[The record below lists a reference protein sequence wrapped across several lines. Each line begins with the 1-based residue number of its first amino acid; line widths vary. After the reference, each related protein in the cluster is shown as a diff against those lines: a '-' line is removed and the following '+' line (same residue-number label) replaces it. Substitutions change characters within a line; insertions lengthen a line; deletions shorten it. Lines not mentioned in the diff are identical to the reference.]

1 MAGPH
6 LGETLGS
13 GLACWKGT
21 NMLEST
27 HVVGIDPG
35 LVHTG
40 LVRISFWPHTRLVI
54 VNHEAIAGPDSV
66 ATEEWIYNGA
76 LSVPDVKPVVWVEG
90 YRPRSNLNTDQRMVN
105 AVKEFASIPGA
116 RVLLNYGVKKVVKQP
131 LMELLGVWKFST
143 PTHHDDLRS
152 AARIALLGMLK
163 DKQHNSLL
171 TQIVKDHLDGR
182 SWSVNN

>member
-1 MAGPH
+1 M
-6 LGETLGS
+6 
-13 GLACWKGT
+13 KI
-21 NMLEST
+21 T

-40 LVRISFWPHTRLVI
+40 LVRLRFYPDVHQVFVNTEVI
-54 VNHEAIAGPDSV
+54 VGPDSV
-66 ATEEWIYNGA
+66 AAEDWSYHGKGRHA
-76 LSVPDVKPVVWVEG
+76 GVPPEIWVEG

-105 AVKEFASIPGA
+105 AVKEFGSIPNA

-163 DKQHNSLL
+163 DKEHNALL
-171 TQIVKDHLDGR
+171 TEIVKDHLAGR
-182 SWSVNN
+182 IWRVHH